1 MVEVLEAVAMGW
13 EARDRLHIIMAV
25 PMVMLPVVP
34 VPQET
39 IIRHQVEQGALTEMT
54 VAVKLVLM
62 VLVLPVVEVLVQDG
76 LVVVEVQV
84 DIEIVIIMNH
94 QVVEVLL
101 KPNAL
106 YLLGDTP

>member
-62 VLVLPVVEVLVQDG
+62 VLVLPVVEVLVQSVHLPLLITDNRG
-76 LVVVEVQV
+76 RVVLERQV
-84 DIEIVIIMNH
+84 
-94 QVVEVLL
+94 L
-101 KPNAL
+101 
-106 YLLGDTP
+106 

>member
-62 VLVLPVVEVLVQDG
+62 VLVLPVVEVLVQSVHLP
-76 LVVVEVQV
+76 LVITDNRGRVVLERQV
-84 DIEIVIIMNH
+84 
-94 QVVEVLL
+94 L
-101 KPNAL
+101 
-106 YLLGDTP
+106 